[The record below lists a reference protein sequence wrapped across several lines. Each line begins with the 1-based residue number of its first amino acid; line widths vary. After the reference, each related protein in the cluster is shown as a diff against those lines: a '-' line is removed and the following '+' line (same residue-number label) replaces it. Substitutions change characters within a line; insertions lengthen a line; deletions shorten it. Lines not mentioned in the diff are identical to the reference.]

1 MSKNIKVLIS
11 LAGILSI
18 LFCTFFIWK
27 YTYLP
32 FSNRSEMTLTK
43 NNQSLKIYLYSD
55 GHKTELSNSSSN
67 FAALKEKS
75 ESLFASSNNALYEMV
90 SEKSIADEKN
100 GKAIE
105 LVYGKP
111 TILKNVAYKKE
122 IQVDHLLVS
131 ESGVIW
137 FGLGKYQS
145 GPVTIGS
152 PGITKLNEILN
163 NH

>member
-1 MSKNIKVLIS
+1 
-11 LAGILSI
+11 
-18 LFCTFFIWK
+18 
-27 YTYLP
+27 
-32 FSNRSEMTLTK
+32 MTLT
-43 NNQSLKIYLYSD
+43 NNNTSLKIYVYSD
-55 GHKTELSNSSSN
+55 GLKKELSNSSSN

-75 ESLFASSNNALYEMV
+75 ESLFASSDNALYEMV
-90 SEKSIADEKN
+90 SEKTLTDEKN

-111 TILKNVAYKKE
+111 TILKNAAYKKE

-137 FGLGKYQS
+137 FGLGRYQS
-145 GPVTIGS
+145 GPVVIGN
-152 PGITKLNEILN
+152 PGIKELNEILN